1 MNSTHNAEVI
11 AGHSITLQC
20 GKSDQEIL
28 WYKDESEEPCARG
41 HAFVIHNA
49 RSKDEGTYHCA
60 VGHGPKGS
68 LKVLVIGKWVK
79 VETQVGW
86 VGGAYSGLTVTGR
99 REGYFGFAIYDFGIF
114 FWGGGGGGGGGW
126 LEFCPVFLGVV
137 NLTAKKYI

>member
-1 MNSTHNAEVI
+1 MNSTHNAQVI
-11 AGHSITLQC
+11 EGQSITLQC

-79 VETQVGW
+79 AETQGGL

-99 REGYFGFAIYDFGIF
+99 REGYFGFAICDFGIILF
-114 FWGGGGGGGGGW
+114 LVRGAGGGGIR
-126 LEFCPVFLGVV
+126 
-137 NLTAKKYI
+137 NLYCIF